1 MPHSPL
7 AASEIL
13 IQVTPRMFSLSI
25 STNHLML
32 LLGIEHLRDEMNFHQ
47 WHCRSP

>member
-13 IQVTPRMFSLSI
+13 IQVTPRMFSPS
-25 STNHLML
+25 SGTNHLKL
-32 LLGIEHLRDEMNFHQ
+32 LLGIENLRDEMNFHQ
-47 WHCRSP
+47 WHCRPP